1 MLHIIEITR
10 GTGIRNLDNKHPLQ
24 HGGMMSNIS
33 WSSDN
38 VTRLLTCTTDD
49 ELLAAFPGRDLAYL
63 KKQLKKFQLLRP
75 VPDSLASV
83 VDLDDRRARPS
94 PPTKGNLAVVPDPEA
109 DTEPKVPPVPDEDSD
124 EVLAEESL
132 KDRRI
137 SRLEDEIK
145 HLRRL
150 YKGQTRESATLD
162 ALLDAINDA
171 APTIRPVR
179 PPKTR
184 IVGDQIEEESLVLL
198 LGDLHIGEIVDANQT
213 SGISTFNI
221 DIARRRIQYTVD
233 TAVKIA
239 RSKMSKYHFR
249 KLVVA
254 FLGDMVSGIIH
265 DELRVNDE
273 EGIVGQII
281 IAVEI
286 IAEALLKLCQEFE
299 EVEAHCV
306 VGNHGRVTEERYFKG
321 KATNNYDYLVYKML
335 EKVLADQ
342 PNLTWD
348 IPKSFFTVMTVENER
363 FLILHGDVVKSW
375 MGIPFYGLQRAYLKW
390 RALHADYGM
399 PFEHMI
405 VGHYHNP
412 NMQTVVRYELI
423 INGCIKGGD
432 EYSIGA
438 IAAACDPV
446 QIMFG
451 VHAEKGITH
460 RWYLNSKSVGLEDE
474 AAA

>member
-1 MLHIIEITR
+1 VSTFR
-10 GTGIRNLDNKHPLQ
+10 WTPDN
-24 HGGMMSNIS
+24 I
-33 WSSDN
+33 D
-38 VTRLLTCTTDD
+38 RLLACKTDAQ
-49 ELLAAFPGRDLAYL
+49 LNRAFPGRTLGYL
-63 KKQLKKFQLLRP
+63 KEQQRKFRIVRP
-75 VPDSLASV
+75 VPDDNTGEVPDNVTS
-83 VDLDDRRARPS
+83 LDDKRARAS
-94 PPTKGNLAVVPDPEA
+94 GASATPTQGNLAVVPDLEEDPEEEIKADGETEA
-109 DTEPKVPPVPDEDSD
+109 DDE
-124 EVLAEESL
+124 EAELVQESV
-132 KDRRI
+132 KDRKI

-145 HLRRL
+145 HLRKL
-150 YKGQTRESATLD
+150 YKGTTKESAALD
-162 ALLDAINDA
+162 AMVEAIYEVV
-171 APTIRPVR
+171 PTMQTVR
-179 PPKTR
+179 VPKRRVITDD
-184 IVGDQIEEESLVLL
+184 VEEESLVLL
-198 LGDLHIGEIVDANQT
+198 LGDLHIGEVVDPDQT
-213 SGISTFNI
+213 SGIAEFNV

-233 TAVKIA
+233 TAIKIA
-239 RSKMSKYHFR
+239 RDKMAKYHFR
-249 KLVVA
+249 RLVA
-254 FLGDMVSGIIH
+254 PILGDVVSGIIH

-273 EGIVGQII
+273 IGIVGQLIV
-281 IAVEI
+281 AVEI
-286 IAEALLKLCQEFE
+286 LAEAILKLCQEFE
-299 EVEAHCV
+299 AVHVPCV

-348 IPKSFFTVMTVENER
+348 IPKAFFTVVTVEKSR
-363 FLILHGDVVKSW
+363 FLLLHGDVVKSW

-412 NMQTVVRYELI
+412 NMQTIVRYELI

-451 VHAEKGITH
+451 VHPEKGITH
-460 RWYLNSKSVGLEDE
+460 RWYINSKSIGHSDQ